1 MRFYEY
7 ESRRIVER
15 AGIPVTDYGFCTT
28 ADEAREAAERIG
40 GETVIKSQV
49 LTGGRMKAGGVK
61 FATTPDEAAEHAAA
75 ILELEIGGHMPVGV
89 LVDPKADVA
98 QEYYAA
104 ALWDGRAKRP
114 MMLFSDMGGID
125 IEQVAEEHPDHVGRG
140 HLSNLH
146 PVFDFQA
153 KETVAR
159 CGMTGSELTRATM
172 ILARL
177 AALQRDFDMTLA
189 EINPVARLND
199 GSFVALDAHM
209 EMEDEA
215 VGRHK
220 KMLEEIG
227 VDLSEPREMYEPSA
241 FERNVKAIDAAD
253 HRGVIQG
260 KDHGFEGNLGLVIG
274 AGGGSLTLT
283 DAVRSQGGKPA
294 NYAEIGGN
302 PSVAEGEGPCQGSSS
317 EGRRREDRGDDVDR
331 LQHPRGHRRPRRD
344 QGLSRAWQ
352 GSGRDHRRLPHPR
365 RVGGRGRED
374 PLQVRDRVP
383 RPQHLH
389 VGGGGRGRRQ
399 DPGGGPVRGFPRKQ
413 HVPVGWEV

>member
-7 ESRRIVER
+7 ESRRVVEQ
-15 AGIPVTDYGFCTT
+15 AGIPVTEYGFATT
-28 ADEAREAAERIG
+28 AAEAREAAERIAG
-40 GETVIKSQV
+40 PVVIKSQV

-61 FATTPDEAAEHAAA
+61 FADTPEEAESHAAE
-75 ILELEIGGHMPVGV
+75 ILQLEISGHMPVGV
-89 LVDPKADVA
+89 LVDPKAEVE

-104 ALWDGRAKRP
+104 VLWDGRAKRP

-125 IEQVAEEHPDHVGRG
+125 IEQVAEEHPDHVGRE

-146 PVFDFQA
+146 PVADFEAKQA
-153 KETVAR
+153 VAR
-159 CGMTGSELTRATM
+159 CGMTGSDLNRATM

-177 AALQRDFDMTLA
+177 AQLQRDFDMTLA

-274 AGGGSLTLT
+274 AGGWS
-283 DAVRSQGGKPA
+283 P
-294 NYAEIGGN
+294 
-302 PSVAEGEGPCQGSSS
+302 PPPP
-317 EGRRREDRGDDVDR
+317 
-331 LQHPRGHRRPRRD
+331 PR
-344 QGLSRAWQ
+344 
-352 GSGRDHRRLPHPR
+352 
-365 RVGGRGRED
+365 
-374 PLQVRDRVP
+374 
-383 RPQHLH
+383 
-389 VGGGGRGRRQ
+389 
-399 DPGGGPVRGFPRKQ
+399 
-413 HVPVGWEV
+413 